1 MFLLFSVFFGIKLP
15 NFYETIRLQN
25 EAEAT
30 KDEKKKLNPEV
41 ESNEA
46 AAAAA
51 GSEKRSEVRVI
62 VSGFCFFIV
71 AAGTDAYFQSQTY
84 TFGLCGPLALTPVQ
98 VGVYI

>member
-15 NFYETIRLQN
+15 NFYETTRLQN

-41 ESNEA
+41 ESKGA

-51 GSEKRSEVRVI
+51 GSAS
-62 VSGFCFFIV
+62 SP
-71 AAGTDAYFQSQTY
+71 AAAAAAVTKWASKS
-84 TFGLCGPLALTPVQ
+84 AA
-98 VGVYI
+98 